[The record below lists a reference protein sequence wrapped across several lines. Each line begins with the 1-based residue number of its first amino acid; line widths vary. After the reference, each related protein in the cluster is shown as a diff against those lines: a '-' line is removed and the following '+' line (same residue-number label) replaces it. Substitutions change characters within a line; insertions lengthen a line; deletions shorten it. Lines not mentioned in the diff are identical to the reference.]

1 MINEAREL
9 LEKIYHNPRLG
20 AQLALGNGCER
31 IAYKLTEDL
40 VVKIGKEA
48 MFDEEI
54 LEACKDDAELFKYR
68 RALWDYTIED
78 QTELEL
84 EIFNGLEEK
93 EKGLFNPIL
102 EKDVFNNQIFTIS
115 PRITTGRDLGIY
127 SLFSLEDKLESG
139 FDFDTLRDVC
149 DRYEL
154 DFQDVVD
161 NSGNFGVNKQGE
173 IVVIDFGL
181 VQY

>member
-9 LEKIYHNPRLG
+9 LDKIYNNPRLG

-40 VVKIGKEA
+40 VVKINKEA
-48 MFDEEI
+48 MFNEEI
-54 LEACKDDAELFKYR
+54 LEPFKDDNELLKYR
-68 RALWDYTIED
+68 RALWDFCVEE

-84 EIFNGLEEK
+84 EIFEGLKEDEK
-93 EKGLFNPIL
+93 EIFNPIL
-102 EKDVFNNQIFTIS
+102 ARDVFNNQIFTIS
-115 PRITTGRDLGIY
+115 PRITTGRDLGVY
-127 SLFSLEDKLESG
+127 SLFSLESKLECG

-161 NSGNFGVNKQGE
+161 NSGNFGVNKDGK

-181 VQY
+181 VQL